1 MFRAFWFLLLLAAL
15 SLGAALLADN
25 PGQMSMQWL
34 GYKIETSV
42 GVLFA
47 ALFVL
52 SFLLAS
58 VIRIWSFFRRAP
70 RRIGRARQDWRRQR
84 GYKALTQGMVAVAA
98 GDAIEARRLSRKAE
112 ALLAEPPLTMLLSA
126 QAAQLSGDEKAA
138 GKFFDAMTEQP
149 ETKYL
154 GLSGKLKQA
163 MEEGDQ
169 DSALE
174 LAEQASNLKPKTK
187 TATSTL
193 LDLQIKKQD
202 WEKAEKTVKKSIKN
216 KTVDSTTGRRRRALM
231 LFQRSLEE
239 ENDGKLGDALSHAQR
254 ANNLAP
260 DFVPAAIRTARL
272 LQSAGKRRKAAAVI
286 EEIWV
291 SNPHPLLADVMG
303 ELASGAGPQ
312 EKMRTIERLAG
323 YNKDHEESHLAIAK
337 AALSTSMWQ
346 EAREHLL
353 AATQSHSS
361 ARACRYMAELE
372 EAEHGDVDASREWL
386 RRASVADPD
395 SAWLCNECGNAVA
408 EWEPVCSRC
417 EKFDTLEWKIP
428 PRVTRIDDEIA
439 SNPLDRSG
447 QEIIQTLDAQSL
459 PDYVDTVE
467 PSAAPDPPTSPTQ
480 KEK

>member
-1 MFRAFWFLLLLAAL
+1 MFRAFWFLLLLAAF

-42 GVLFA
+42 GILFA

-58 VIRIWSFFRRAP
+58 ALRIWSFLRRAP
-70 RRIGRARQDWRRQR
+70 RRIDRARQDWRRQR

-98 GDAIEARRLSRKAE
+98 GDAVEARRLSRKAE

-138 GKFFDAMTEQP
+138 GKFFDAMAEQP

-163 MEEGDQ
+163 MEDGDQ

-174 LAEQASNLKPKTK
+174 LAEQASNLKPKTE
-187 TATSTL
+187 TATATL

-202 WEKAEKTVKKSIKN
+202 WEKAEETVKKSIKN
-216 KTVDSTTGRRRRALM
+216 KTVDSITGRRRRALM

-239 ENDGKLGDALSHAQR
+239 ENDGKLGDALAHAQR

-260 DFVPAAIRTARL
+260 DFVPAAVRTARL

-291 SNPHPLLADVMG
+291 SNPHPHLADVME

-337 AALSTSMWQ
+337 AALAAGMWQ

-353 AATQSHSS
+353 ATEQAHPS
-361 ARACRYMAELE
+361 ARVCRYMAELE
-372 EAEHGDVDASREWL
+372 EAEHHDVDASREWL
-386 RRASVADPD
+386 KRASVADPD
-395 SAWLCNECGNAVA
+395 PAWLCNDCGNAVA
-408 EWEPVCSRC
+408 EWEPVCNRC

-428 PRVTRIDDEIA
+428 PRVTRIDSEIA
-439 SNPLDRSG
+439 ADTLNHAGP
-447 QEIIQTLDAQSL
+447 EIIQTPDAEDR
-459 PDYVDTVE
+459 PDHLNTAK
-467 PSAAPDPPTSPTQ
+467 PSDPSDQPAASEQ

>member
-1 MFRAFWFLLLLAAL
+1 MFRAFWFLLLLAGL
-15 SLGAALLADN
+15 SLGATMLADN
-25 PGQMSMQWL
+25 PGEISMQWL

-42 GVLFA
+42 GVLFT
-47 ALFVL
+47 ALFIL

-58 VIRIWSFFRRAP
+58 AIRVWSFFRHAP

-138 GKFFDAMTEQP
+138 GKFFDAMAEQP

-169 DSALE
+169 DSALD
-174 LAEQASNLKPKTK
+174 LAEQASNLKPKTE
-187 TATSTL
+187 TATATL

-202 WEKAEKTVKKSIKN
+202 WEKAEETVKKSIKN
-216 KTVDSTTGRRRRALM
+216 KTIDSTTGRRRRALM

-239 ENDGKLGDALSHAQR
+239 ENDGKLVDALRHAQR

-272 LQSAGKRRKAAAVI
+272 LQGAGKRRKAAAII

-291 SNPHPLLADVMG
+291 SNPHPHLADVMG

-323 YNKDHEESHLAIAK
+323 YNRDHEESHLAIAK
-337 AALSTSMWQ
+337 AALSAGMWH

-353 AATQSHSS
+353 AAAQIHSS
-361 ARACRYMAELE
+361 ARVCRYMAELE
-372 EAEHGDVDASREWL
+372 EAERSDIDASREWL

-395 SAWLCNECGNAVA
+395 PAWLCDECGNAVA
-408 EWEPVCSRC
+408 EWEPVCGRC
-417 EKFDTLEWKIP
+417 EKFDTLGWRIP
-428 PRVTRIDDEIA
+428 PRVTRIDDEIT
-439 SNPLDRSG
+439 SNPLHGTG
-447 QEIIQTLDAQSL
+447 QEIIQTLDAENL
-459 PDYVDTVE
+459 PDHLDNVE
-467 PSAAPDPPTSPTQ
+467 KSDPPDRASSPDHR
-480 KEK
+480 EK

>member
-25 PGQMSMQWL
+25 PGQVSMQWL

-42 GVLFA
+42 SVLFT

-58 VIRIWSFFRRAP
+58 AIRIWSFFRRAP
-70 RRIGRARQDWRRQR
+70 RRIGRAHQDWRRQR

-98 GDAIEARRLSRKAE
+98 GDAMEARRLSRKAE

-138 GKFFDAMTEQP
+138 GKFFDAMAKQP

-174 LAEQASNLKPKTK
+174 LAEQASNLKPKTE

-216 KTVDSTTGRRRRALM
+216 KTIDSTTGRRRRALM

-239 ENDGKLGDALSHAQR
+239 ENNGKLADALSHAQQ

-291 SNPHPLLADVMG
+291 SNPHPHLADVMG

-312 EKMRTIERLAG
+312 EKMRMIERLAG

-337 AALSTSMWQ
+337 AALSASMWQ

-353 AATQSHSS
+353 AAAQRHSS

-372 EAEHGDVDASREWL
+372 EFENGDVNASREWL

-417 EKFDTLEWKIP
+417 EKFDTLEWKMP

-439 SNPLDRSG
+439 SNPLDGSG

-459 PDYVDTVE
+459 PDHVDTVE
-467 PSAAPDPPTSPTQ
+467 QSAAPDQATSPNQ

>member
-1 MFRAFWFLLLLAAL
+1 MFRAFWFLLLLAAF

-42 GVLFA
+42 GILFA
-47 ALFVL
+47 ALFVF

-58 VIRIWSFFRRAP
+58 ALRIWSFLRRAP
-70 RRIGRARQDWRRQR
+70 RRIDRARQDWRRQR

-98 GDAIEARRLSRKAE
+98 GDAIEARRLARKAE

-138 GKFFDAMTEQP
+138 GKFFDAMAEQP

-163 MEEGDQ
+163 MEDGDQ

-174 LAEQASNLKPKTK
+174 LAEQASNLKPKTE
-187 TATSTL
+187 TATATL

-202 WEKAEKTVKKSIKN
+202 WERAEETVKKSIKN

-239 ENDGKLGDALSHAQR
+239 ENDGKLGDALRHAQR

-272 LQSAGKRRKAAAVI
+272 LQSAGKRRKAAAII

-291 SNPHPLLADVMG
+291 SNPHPHLADVMG

-312 EKMRTIERLAG
+312 EKMRTIERLAA
-323 YNKDHEESHLAIAK
+323 YNNDHEESHLAIAR
-337 AALSTSMWQ
+337 AALAAGMWQ

-353 AATQSHSS
+353 ATVQIHPS
-361 ARACRYMAELE
+361 ARVCRYMAELE
-372 EAEHGDVDASREWL
+372 EAEHNDVDASREWL
-386 RRASVADPD
+386 KRASVADPD
-395 SAWLCNECGNAVA
+395 PVWLCNDCGNAAA
-408 EWEPVCSRC
+408 EWEPICTRC

-428 PRVTRIDDEIA
+428 PRVTRIDSEIA
-439 SNPLDRSG
+439 TETLNHAGSEIMQALDNEDG
-447 QEIIQTLDAQSL
+447 LDHL
-459 PDYVDTVE
+459 DIVE
-467 PSAAPDPPTSPTQ
+467 PSNPSDQRAARDQ

>member
-1 MFRAFWFLLLLAAL
+1 MFRAFWFILLLAAL

-25 PGQMSMQWL
+25 PGQISIQWL
-34 GYKIETSV
+34 GYEIETSV
-42 GVLFA
+42 GVLFT

-58 VIRIWSFFRRAP
+58 VFRIWSFFRRAP
-70 RRIGRARQDWRRQR
+70 RRISRARQDWRRQR

-138 GKFFDAMTEQP
+138 GKFFDAMAEQP

-174 LAEQASNLKPKTK
+174 LAEQASNLKPKTE
-187 TATSTL
+187 TATATL

-291 SNPHPLLADVMG
+291 SNPHPHLAEVMG
-303 ELASGAGPQ
+303 ELAPGAGPQ
-312 EKMRTIERLAG
+312 ERMRTIERLAG

-337 AALSTSMWQ
+337 AALSAGMWQ

-353 AATQSHSS
+353 AAAQNHSS
-361 ARACRYMAELE
+361 ARVCRYMAELE
-372 EAEHGDVDASREWL
+372 EAERSDVSASREWL
-386 RRASVADPD
+386 RRASIADPD
-395 SAWLCNECGNAVA
+395 SVWLCKDCGNAVA

-428 PRVTRIDDEIA
+428 PRVIRIDAEIA
-439 SNPLDRSG
+439 PDALGGTG
-447 QEIIQTLDAQSL
+447 QEIIQTLDAKGV
-459 PDYVDTVE
+459 PDHLDTVE
-467 PSAAPDPPTSPTQ
+467 KSDPPDQPAPRDQ